1 MFGGRSGW
9 VTQAVSVS
17 VSHSVDSLGPVL
29 SRLLSAVVS
38 GLLNSLVS
46 AAVSGLLSGTLSFV
60 SAGRVSVGEVSF
72 RPPLPPR
79 PLPLPGF
86 VMRRTV
92 CRSLSRVALLSSLL
106 LSPSVLAAALSS
118 GFGRLSAVCCVVA
131 TAARVRRTDA
141 LVSRRLTAL
150 VSVFSVLR
158 CISVACV
165 LSAALLL
172 SATAVLLAAVR
183 LSAIRSFV
191 SFAAPVVN
199 TKDISC
205 VDSVLSLSVS
215 RICVG

>member
-17 VSHSVDSLGPVL
+17 VSHSVDSLGDVL

-46 AAVSGLLSGTLSFV
+46 
-60 SAGRVSVGEVSF
+60 
-72 RPPLPPR
+72 
-79 PLPLPGF
+79 
-86 VMRRTV
+86 
-92 CRSLSRVALLSSLL
+92 RSLSRVALLSSLL

-118 GFGRLSAVCCVVA
+118 GFGRLSAVCGVVA
-131 TAARVRRTDA
+131 AALVRRTDA

-183 LSAIRSFV
+183 LPAIRSFV

-199 TKDISC
+199 TRDISC

>member
-1 MFGGRSGW
+1 M
-9 VTQAVSVS
+9 
-17 VSHSVDSLGPVL
+17 DSLGAAL

-38 GLLNSLVS
+38 GLPNSLVS
-46 AAVSGLLSGTLSFV
+46 AAVSGTLSFV

-118 GFGRLSAVCCVVA
+118 GFGRLSAVCGVVA
-131 TAARVRRTDA
+131 AALVRRPDA

-150 VSVFSVLR
+150 VSVFSVRR

-199 TKDISC
+199 TRDISC

>member
-17 VSHSVDSLGPVL
+17 VSHSVDSLGAVL

-38 GLLNSLVS
+38 GLPNSLVS

-131 TAARVRRTDA
+131 AVVRVRRTDA

-150 VSVFSVLR
+150 VSVFSVRR

-199 TKDISC
+199 TRDISC

>member
-17 VSHSVDSLGPVL
+17 VSHSVDSLGDVL

-118 GFGRLSAVCCVVA
+118 GFGRLSAVCGIVA
-131 TAARVRRTDA
+131 AALVRRTDA

-183 LSAIRSFV
+183 LPAIRSFV

-199 TKDISC
+199 TGDISC

>member
-1 MFGGRSGW
+1 M
-9 VTQAVSVS
+9 
-17 VSHSVDSLGPVL
+17 DSLGAAL

-38 GLLNSLVS
+38 GLPNSLVS
-46 AAVSGLLSGTLSFV
+46 AAVSGTLSFV

-131 TAARVRRTDA
+131 AAARVRRTDA

-199 TKDISC
+199 TRDISC

>member
-1 MFGGRSGW
+1 MQGFKWQISKRLK
-9 VTQAVSVS
+9 QAMRER
-17 VSHSVDSLGPVL
+17 DIDNL
-29 SRLLSAVVS
+29 
-38 GLLNSLVS
+38 
-46 AAVSGLLSGTLSFV
+46 TL
-60 SAGRVSVGEVSF
+60 
-72 RPPLPPR
+72 
-79 PLPLPGF
+79 
-86 VMRRTV
+86 
-92 CRSLSRVALLSSLL
+92 
-106 LSPSVLAAALSS
+106 
-118 GFGRLSAVCCVVA
+118 
-131 TAARVRRTDA
+131 VRRTDA